1 MGTWCL
7 DSANERIGEPLT
19 LATCLG
25 QIGLADVDLV
35 SLDSD
40 NSN

>member
-1 MGTWCL
+1 MGTWCI
-7 DSANERIGEPLT
+7 DSANERNRKPLT

-35 SLDSD
+35 ALDSD
-40 NSN
+40 DSN